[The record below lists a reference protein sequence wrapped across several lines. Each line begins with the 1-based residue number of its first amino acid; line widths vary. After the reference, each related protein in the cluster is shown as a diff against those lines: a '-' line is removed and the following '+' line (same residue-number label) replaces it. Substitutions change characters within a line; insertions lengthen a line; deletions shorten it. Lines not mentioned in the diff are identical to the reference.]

1 MKNKKFRVWDNIQ
14 KKFEYF
20 ELGNIT
26 VPDRLLSQYSYPVQ
40 QFLGILDSRM
50 KEVYEGDVVKGRE
63 IMKMK
68 SGIKDIYGFGGLEVM
83 GEVVYSYDL
92 CCYVVD
98 WYHKI
103 SDIHLDSLEI
113 VGNMIED
120 YMYDEKGELTKNEH

>member
-1 MKNKKFRVWDNIQ
+1 MNNKKFRIWDNLQ

-26 VPDRLLSQYSYPVQ
+26 VPDRLLSQHKYPVQ

-50 KEVYEGDVVKGRE
+50 KEVYEGDMVKG
-63 IMKMK
+63 
-68 SGIKDIYGFGGLEVM
+68 IYGSESLEIM
-83 GEVVYSYDL
+83 GEVIYSYDL

-103 SDIHLDSLEI
+103 SNIQFDTLEI
-113 VGNMIED
+113 VGNLFED
-120 YMYDEKGELTKNEH
+120 YMYDENGELVKNENE